1 MMNKSIYIA
10 STYYH
15 ALISCIKMLVG
26 GNKADIIITD
36 YIPDG
41 KALSDRIKNSGL
53 FENVCFIAG
62 IEEYK
67 AKNRLD
73 YLFNHHRKN
82 AEMVK
87 NQLSVDLRS
96 YNEINIYHDDTW
108 IARYLKD
115 SGIKYRLIEDALD
128 SYKIISETCFSY
140 MLPKNKAKLFLK
152 RMLGIGYV
160 FCGYDKRTVEVEV
173 NDINGVQIKELAGD
187 KLVEVPRRPMFD
199 SLDENDK
206 RIISG
211 IFMKDIPLF
220 EPENSVLLLTQ
231 PLYADGVVGSE
242 AEQIG
247 MFKKMVDE
255 NVTDEKLVI
264 KPHPR
269 DFTDYS
275 SVFPTAVIIDKNMP
289 VEVLS
294 FSLKG
299 EFIDVLTTNSTSKN
313 WINNYNK

>member
-1 MMNKSIYIA
+1 
-10 STYYH
+10 
-15 ALISCIKMLVG
+15 
-26 GNKADIIITD
+26 
-36 YIPDG
+36 
-41 KALSDRIKNSGL
+41 
-53 FENVCFIAG
+53 
-62 IEEYK
+62 
-67 AKNRLD
+67 
-73 YLFNHHRKN
+73 
-82 AEMVK
+82 
-87 NQLSVDLRS
+87 
-96 YNEINIYHDDTW
+96 
-108 IARYLKD
+108 
-115 SGIKYRLIEDALD
+115 
-128 SYKIISETCFSY
+128 
-140 MLPKNKAKLFLK
+140 
-152 RMLGIGYV
+152 MLGIGYV
-160 FCGYDKRTVEVEV
+160 FCGYDKRTAEVEV

-220 EPENSVLLLTQ
+220 EPEKSVLLLTQ
-231 PLYADGVVGSE
+231 PLYADGVVDSE

-255 NVTDEKLVI
+255 NVTDEKLVV